1 MYQTYHHASVSLKV
15 LFAFLLMNCIWY
27 CQTYAPNYIISNLI
41 KCIISKHLHYT
52 LRLISSKLKVNE
64 IQNKF
69 CWYSFITIGLFDIVY
84 WDLSFGKHNLKSWG
98 FWVKMSLQ
106 YKKYKKQ
113 AAIFGVLS
121 IYVARMSTVFPKSA
135 LRTSLPSL

>member
-15 LFAFLLMNCIWY
+15 FFAFLLMNCIWY

-41 KCIISKHLHYT
+41 KCIISEHLHYT

-106 YKKYKKQ
+106 YKKCKYKQ
-113 AAIFGVLS
+113 QFSEMCPFMWLECLQ
-121 IYVARMSTVFPKSA
+121 YFQNRH
-135 LRTSLPSL
+135 